1 MPGLNKK
8 SLKKGAV
15 LMNELEK
22 LQQILEEK
30 ASKEKKPLIAA
41 VYFFNFYLFLIFI
54 CSF

>member
-22 LQQILEEK
+22 LQQILEWLIVNEK
-30 ASKEKKPLIAA
+30 RLLDK
-41 VYFFNFYLFLIFI
+41 FIFKNR
-54 CSF
+54 